1 MSKYE
6 FIDEMRLD
14 TVEYAYSVEYMC
26 NRLDVSRS
34 GYYEWRGRPDSATA
48 QRRDELK
55 LLIKK
60 AFEDSARIHRLM
72 FPRSDFSPRADG
84 GVGLGFEGGRRPPR
98 SGRGL
103 SEVFCESGL
112 GRWCRWPVR
121 PSGCGVDGGR
131 QGVDGG

>member
-60 AFEDSARIHRLM
+60 AFEDSDSTYGYRRIHAQLQRWGIAAGLELVRGLM
-72 FPRSDFSPRADG
+72 REL
-84 GVGLGFEGGRRPPR
+84 GLG
-98 SGRGL
+98 
-103 SEVFCESGL
+103 
-112 GRWCRWPVR
+112 PVR
-121 PSGCGVDGGR
+121 SSDHGSGNPQRGTVCA
-131 QGVDGG
+131 